1 MTAEEVIK
9 IIESAM
15 TSLKEYNTDTVVP
28 VDVLINSLSVLKK
41 DVNNAQAFDQLKH
54 DYLKFIQTKEHE
66 RNMAYYNAQQQH
78 SLEMFR
84 SVIVYGQDALKSA
97 ILINGGAAVALLA
110 FIGNVWTKSTGQPAV
125 NSLTKAIFLFTI
137 GVLSAAIGA
146 GTSHL
151 TQYFYKENKEK
162 KAKMLHV
169 LTIVI
174 VVAAYTL
181 FFFGSYNAYRA
192 FSGHLTPNT

>member
-1 MTAEEVIK
+1 MTAEEAIK
-9 IIESAM
+9 IIESAII
-15 TSLKEYNTDTVVP
+15 SLKEHNQDAVS
-28 VDVLINSLSVLKK
+28 VDALINYLSVLKK
-41 DVNNAQAFDQLKH
+41 DVNNVKAFDQREY
-54 DYLKFIQTKEHE
+54 DYLESLRTTAHE
-66 RNMAYYNAQQQH
+66 RNLAYYNAQQQN
-78 SLEMFR
+78 SIEIFR
-84 SVIVYGQDALKSA
+84 SVIVYGQEAIKSA

-110 FIGNVWTKSTGQPAV
+110 FIGNIWTKSTGQPAV

-181 FFFGSYNAYRA
+181 FFFGSYNAYKA
-192 FSGHLTPNT
+192 FAGHLTPNT